1 MLGQLAVPSAPGAA
15 TASLCAVGRALPR
28 VAAVACEG
36 SAGSQPRGLASLAMR
51 PDVSIAAGLAL
62 LLLLVCNR
70 LVTDELLNS
79 QSRADLIATVA
90 PAVLLLDALTRVDIS
105 PKEAD
110 AVPQVR
116 PSVRALVTGSGDS
129 RHHSP

>member
-15 TASLCAVGRALPR
+15 TASLCALGRALPR

-36 SAGSQPRGLASLAMR
+36 SRGSKARGLVSLAVR
-51 PDVSIAAGLAL
+51 PEVSIAAGLAL
-62 LLLLVCNR
+62 LLLLVSNR
-70 LVTDELLNS
+70 LVTDDLLNS

-110 AVPQVR
+110 AVPQVGLTMR
-116 PSVRALVTGSGDS
+116 S
-129 RHHSP
+129 